1 MRKIKRKVAAK
12 RRLSLLT
19 FALSTLLPI
28 YAATHDLDFQC
39 AILHGA
45 TAQISV
51 RVVNDEQKPVSD
63 AKIEACFDP
72 ALQSAGEVKVA
83 STDTN
88 GMAIVTGKTG
98 KSVTIRATKPGY
110 YGASD
115 KICYVSLGQGVED
128 GKWKPWNVMR
138 TLILRPVKNPV
149 AQKMP
154 IDDWRIAKTPSAWIG
169 FDIEK
174 YDFVKPHGQGEVAD
188 MEIKYEFD
196 RHDLN
201 NIDGMDVYMR
211 FPWDYACAYYHS
223 RSMTSD
229 FKDAYFA
236 VTNAVYLKDFHFFDH
251 TVRDGHGHVVR
262 HDKQIFDNSKA
273 MIIRSRCVV
282 DEEGRLKE
290 ARYSEITHFRFGCDE
305 NGCCLMFQPIFNPLP
320 NDTNLEPK

>member
-1 MRKIKRKVAAK
+1 MRMKISCSNRLYMLSVA
-12 RRLSLLT
+12 LIMQLT
-19 FALSTLLPI
+19 LFA
-28 YAATHDLDFQC
+28 ANNDREFQQ
-39 AILHGA
+39 AIRYGA
-45 TAQISV
+45 TAQVSV
-51 RVVNDEQKPVSD
+51 RIVDDSQKPVSGVTV
-63 AKIEACFDP
+63 ESRFDG
-72 ALQSAGEVKVA
+72 ALRSRGCVVTVT
-83 STDTN
+83 TDTN
-88 GMAIVTGKTG
+88 GMAIVTGKAG
-98 KSVTIRATKPGY
+98 KSVAIRATKPGY
-110 YGASD
+110 YGVSD
-115 KICYVSLGQGVED
+115 QICFISQGQGVED

-174 YDFVKPHGQGEVAD
+174 YDFVKPHGNGEVAD
-188 MEIKYEFD
+188 MEIKYEVD
-196 RHDLN
+196 GHDLKN
-201 NIDGMDVYMR
+201 LDGMDIYIR
-211 FPWDYACAYYHS
+211 FPWNYAGAYYQN
-223 RSMTSD
+223 RCMTSD

-273 MIIRSRCVV
+273 MIVRSRCVV

-290 ARYSEITHFRFGCDE
+290 ARYSQITHFRFGCDE
-305 NGCCLMFQPIFNPLP
+305 NGCCLMFQPIFNPTP

>member
-1 MRKIKRKVAAK
+1 MRMKISCSNRLYMLSVA
-12 RRLSLLT
+12 LIIQLT
-19 FALSTLLPI
+19 LFA
-28 YAATHDLDFQC
+28 ADNDREFQQ
-39 AILHGA
+39 AIRYGA
-45 TAQISV
+45 TAQVSV
-51 RVVNDEQKPVSD
+51 RIVDDSQKPVSGVTV
-63 AKIEACFDP
+63 ESRFDG
-72 ALQSAGEVKVA
+72 ALRSRGCVVTVT
-83 STDTN
+83 TDTN

-98 KSVTIRATKPGY
+98 KSVAIRATKPGY
-110 YGASD
+110 YGVSD
-115 KICYVSLGQGVED
+115 QICFISQGQGVEE
-128 GKWKPWNVMR
+128 GKWKPWNVAR
-138 TLILRPVKNPV
+138 TLVLRPVKNPV

-174 YDFVKPHGQGEVAD
+174 YDFVKPHGNGEVAD
-188 MEIKYEFD
+188 MEIKYEVD
-196 RHDLN
+196 GHDLKN
-201 NIDGMDVYMR
+201 LDGMDIYIR
-211 FPWDYACAYYHS
+211 FPWNYAGAYYQN
-223 RSMTSD
+223 RCMTSD

-305 NGCCLMFQPIFNPLP
+305 NGCCLMFQPIFNPTP
-320 NDTNLEPK
+320 NDPNLEPKW